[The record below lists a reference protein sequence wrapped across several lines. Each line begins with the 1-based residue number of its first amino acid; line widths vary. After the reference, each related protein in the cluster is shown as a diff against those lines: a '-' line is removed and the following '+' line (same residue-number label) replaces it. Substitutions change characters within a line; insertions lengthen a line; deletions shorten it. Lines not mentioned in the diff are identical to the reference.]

1 MYSPSAHDTSD
12 SAMTTAVSSVTVTNN
27 RQSSLRPHGT
37 DLQHGEGEKE
47 GRRRDCDVIGSLSWA
62 RQTGRTFPS
71 TPTVSS
77 YSCSRRPEPTP
88 NHTATIGHP
97 SS

>member
-1 MYSPSAHDTSD
+1 MRGRDVFGDGFYLRS
-12 SAMTTAVSSVTVTNN
+12 VSQQIGA
-27 RQSSLRPHGT
+27 RLARP
-37 DLQHGEGEKE
+37 
-47 GRRRDCDVIGSLSWA
+47 RLSWA

-77 YSCSRRPEPTP
+77 YSCSHRPEHAPK
-88 NHTATIGHP
+88 HTATIGHP